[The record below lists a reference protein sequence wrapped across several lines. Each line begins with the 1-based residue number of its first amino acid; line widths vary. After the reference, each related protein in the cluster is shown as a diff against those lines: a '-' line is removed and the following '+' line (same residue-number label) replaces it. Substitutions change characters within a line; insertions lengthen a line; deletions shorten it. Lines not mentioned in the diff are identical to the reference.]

1 MKLRCI
7 LVAVL
12 AIGLAVAAAAP
23 AHAENEAE
31 TAVTYYKDV
40 LPIMQANCQTCHRPS
55 GFNISGLI
63 APMSFMD
70 YKETRPWARSIARK
84 VESREMPPWFASA
97 PKGVFENERGLTDA
111 EIDTIVRWV
120 EAGAPA
126 GDLADAPAAVQWA
139 EEANDGWSLGTPDFV
154 VKMPEPFL
162 VEDDIYD
169 LNITFYTELTE
180 ELLPED
186 TWVKG
191 WEFRVGDNN
200 VTHHMCSSLYA
211 PEADVPADG
220 TVEDEGAVVPDRRLL
235 SCVAEGGEAD
245 MLPEGFG
252 VLLEKGSTI
261 SFNMHYHKE
270 PAEGSGVWS
279 SPEIAFFVAD
289 EPVKHKVIN
298 DSLGNRG
305 FQIPPNHP
313 RYRVG
318 SSRVLDKDTLVLT
331 YWPHAHLRAV
341 AARYTAFYPDGTEEL
356 LLDVPHYDQGWQ
368 VTYKYKE
375 PKLLPKG
382 TRIDVDFWYDNTA
395 ERASRQ
401 NFNSNRFVGH
411 GPRTDD
417 EMSLGFIGYAEI
429 DEPVEMATTNNND

>member
-1 MKLRCI
+1 MKLTRTLAALLAFGI
-7 LVAVL
+7 VS
-12 AIGLAVAAAAP
+12 AIGAP
-23 AHAENEAE
+23 GYAENGAEA
-31 TAVTYYKDV
+31 AVTYYKDV
-40 LPIMQANCQTCHRPS
+40 LPIMQENCQTCHRPS
-55 GFNISGLI
+55 GANISGLV

-70 YKETRPWARSIARK
+70 YRETRPWARAIASK

-111 EIDTIVRWV
+111 EIDTILSWV
-120 EAGAPA
+120 AAGAPA
-126 GDLADAPAAVQWA
+126 GDMAHAPPARRFA
-139 EEANDGWSLGTPDFV
+139 EDANDGWSLGTPDFV

-180 ELLPED
+180 DILPED

-191 WEFRVGDNN
+191 WEFRVGDNAI
-200 VTHHMCSSLYA
+200 THHMCSSMIA
-211 PEADVPADG
+211 PGAFIPEGA
-220 TVEDEGAVVPDRRLL
+220 VEDEGADTAGSQLL
-235 SCVAEGGEAD
+235 SCVAEGGEPD

-252 VLLEKGSTI
+252 VLLETGSSI

-270 PAEGSGVWS
+270 PAEGSSVWS
-279 SPEIAFFVAD
+279 DPEIAFWVAD
-289 EPVKHKVIN
+289 EPVEHQVIN
-298 DSLGNRG
+298 DTLYNRG
-305 FQIPPNHP
+305 FEIPPNHP
-313 RYRVG
+313 NYRVG
-318 SSRVLDKDTLVLT
+318 SSRVLEKDTLVLT

-356 LLDVPHYDQGWQ
+356 LLDVPHYDQSWQ

-382 TRIDVDFWYDNTA
+382 TRIDVDFWYDNSP
-395 ERASRQ
+395 ERASRRD
-401 NFNSNRFVGH
+401 FNPNRFVGY

-417 EMSLGFIGYAEI
+417 EMSLGFIGYAEV
-429 DEPVEMATTNNND
+429 DEPAAMPTTDND

>member
-1 MKLRCI
+1 MKLTRT
-7 LVAVL
+7 L
-12 AIGLAVAAAAP
+12 AALLAFGMVSTFAAP
-23 AHAENEAE
+23 GYAENGAEA
-31 TAVTYYKDV
+31 AVTYYKDV
-40 LPIMQANCQTCHRPS
+40 LPIMQENCQTCHRPS
-55 GFNISGLI
+55 GANIGGLV

-70 YKETRPWARSIARK
+70 YRETRPWARAIAGK

-111 EIDTIVRWV
+111 EIDTILGWV

-126 GDLADAPAAVQWA
+126 GDMADAPPAKQFA
-139 EEANDGWSLGTPDFV
+139 EDVNDGWTLGAPDFV
-154 VKMPEPFL
+154 VNMPEPFL

-169 LNITFYTELTE
+169 MNITFYTKLTE
-180 ELLPED
+180 DILPED

-191 WEFRVGDNN
+191 WEFRVGDNKI
-200 VTHHMCSSLYA
+200 THHMCSSMIA
-211 PEADVPADG
+211 PGAFIPESA
-220 TVEDEGAVVPDRRLL
+220 VEDEGADAAGSQLL
-235 SCVAEGGEAD
+235 SCVAEGGEPD

-252 VLLEKGSTI
+252 VLLETGSSI

-270 PAEGSGVWS
+270 PAEGSAAWS
-279 SPEIAFFVAD
+279 NPQVAFWVAD
-289 EPVKHKVIN
+289 EPVRHKVVN
-298 DSLGNRG
+298 DTLYNRG
-305 FQIPPNHP
+305 FEIPPNHP
-313 RYRVG
+313 NYRVG
-318 SSRVLDKDTLVLT
+318 SSRVLEKDTLVLT

-356 LLDVPHYDQGWQ
+356 LLDVPHYDQSWQ

-395 ERASRQ
+395 ERASRRS
-401 NFNSNRFVGH
+401 FDPNRFVGY

-429 DEPVEMATTNNND
+429 DEPAAMPTTDND